1 MKNIVC
7 PSILSICLHLFNVP
21 PAKVTRGLGHGSKS
35 HTSGIEPGAPG
46 YKASDLSTTP

>member
-1 MKNIVC
+1 MSLDFVNVYA
-7 PSILSICLHLFNVP
+7 LVFNVP

-35 HTSGIEPGAPG
+35 HISGIEPGAPG